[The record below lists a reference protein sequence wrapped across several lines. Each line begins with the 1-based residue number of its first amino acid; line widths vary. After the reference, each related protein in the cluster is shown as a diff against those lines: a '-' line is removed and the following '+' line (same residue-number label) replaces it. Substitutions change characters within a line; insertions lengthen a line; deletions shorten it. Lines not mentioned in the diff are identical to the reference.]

1 MITSIHQALSFWR
14 RVDHATQDHP
24 RSGDS
29 RPEVLRRTAAAL
41 AQLHDVGCQRDQAGN
56 RQLHFDQYCVLML
69 LAMFSPI
76 IDSMRSL
83 QRVSELPKVQKR
95 LGVKRVAV
103 GSLSEA
109 VAVFDPERLRAI
121 VEDFAATVPP
131 LTSDPRLADLKQAV
145 TLVDGTILTVLPKIA
160 AAFWSGKPTGRRNFA
175 WRLHTHFEVLRGQP
189 NKFTLTDPRNAG
201 DSSERNVLRQQLEAD
216 RCYVLDRGFQGVKLL
231 NDIAAA
237 QSSYVCR
244 IQEKTKLK
252 VIAEYPLS
260 DEARQQHI
268 VHDALVK
275 LGDRQSPDHPVRV
288 VTVEITP
295 HVKCSG
301 HKGDAGPANQGLL
314 VIATNLVDVP
324 AEIIALLFAYRWQ
337 IELFFRFFKCLLG
350 CQHLFSHHRH
360 GILIQ
365 TYCAVL
371 ACLVIS
377 LWTGASPTRRPTNC
391 SAGITWAWPPTR
403 ISHDIWK
410 NCSVTLASRPAS
422 ATLRAARRCAPV
434 ATPARNVRCPP
445 QPRNTDPS
453 NRTSIAM
460 PLQLTCRTGLKAPL
474 VVERRGWKLSD
485 RPCPI
490 ATLKE
495 RAMTR
500 TSATHDARR
509 RWGRPLQMAIDDV
522 HAR

>member
-1 MITSIHQALSFWR
+1 MPFQPIREADIQGLKFFHALL
-14 RVDHATQDHP
+14 P
-24 RSGDS
+24 R
-29 RPEVLRRTAAAL
+29 L

-76 IDSMRSL
+76 IDSLRAL
-83 QRVSELPKVQKR
+83 QRASELPKVQKR
-95 LGVKRVAV
+95 LGVKRVSL

-121 VEDFAATVPP
+121 VEEFAATVPP
-131 LTSDPRLADLKQAV
+131 LTSDPRLADLQHAV
-145 TLVDGTILTVLPKIA
+145 TLVDGTILTALPRIA
-160 AAFWSGKPTGRRNFA
+160 AAFWSGQPASRRNFA

-201 DSSERNVLRQQLEAD
+201 PSSERQVLQQQLQPD
-216 RCYVLDRGFQGVKLL
+216 RCYVLDRGLQSVPLF
-231 NDIAAA
+231 NAIAAK

-244 IQEKTKLK
+244 IQEKTKLE
-252 VIAEYPLS
+252 VLEEHPLS
-260 DEARQQHI
+260 DAARQQHI

-288 VTVEITP
+288 VTLEITP
-295 HVKCSG
+295 HVKRSG

-314 VIATNLVDVP
+314 VIATNLLDVP

-350 CQHLFSHHRH
+350 CQHLFSHQRN

-377 LWTGASPTRRPTNC
+377 LWTGRKPNKATYELLGWYYLGLADDGDLTR
-391 SAGITWAWPPTR
+391 
-403 ISHDIWK
+403 HLEK
-410 NCSVTLASRPAS
+410 
-422 ATLRAARRCAPV
+422 
-434 ATPARNVRCPP
+434 
-445 QPRNTDPS
+445 
-453 NRTSIAM
+453 
-460 PLQLTCRTGLKAPL
+460 LQR
-474 VVERRGWKLSD
+474 
-485 RPCPI
+485 
-490 ATLKE
+490 
-495 RAMTR
+495 
-500 TSATHDARR
+500 
-509 RWGRPLQMAIDDV
+509 